1 MPSFCHREV
10 KTKKDTKVAKINPK
24 VSQFAA
30 NFLVYIFGQIQYLL
44 VNQRLK
50 VRAGVTRAGVPWTQ
64 KCPSEHLITLSG
76 GWERERAVQRRDLD
90 RAEVP
95 LLGWG
100 GDHPCSAHCRV
111 RGGCGDQVCRDG
123 TSIIIGINSLM
134 MWGVTS
140 SRPKTYSRCSGNII
154 MVNTRWLIII
164 NTNSL
169 ITHNAGLTLSPSLLC
184 NSLQYHVRGT
194 AQANIWRD
202 KLADKEGGE
211 QWTDHPSQGE
221 KQTKFLKKHFIFN
234 ICFRTRTSTEYKTM
248 KLGHCK
254 R

>member
-30 NFLVYIFGQIQYLL
+30 NFVVYIFGQIQYFL

-95 LLGWG
+95 LLG
-100 GDHPCSAHCRV
+100 
-111 RGGCGDQVCRDG
+111 
-123 TSIIIGINSLM
+123 
-134 MWGVTS
+134 
-140 SRPKTYSRCSGNII
+140 
-154 MVNTRWLIII
+154 
-164 NTNSL
+164 
-169 ITHNAGLTLSPSLLC
+169 
-184 NSLQYHVRGT
+184 
-194 AQANIWRD
+194 
-202 KLADKEGGE
+202 
-211 QWTDHPSQGE
+211 
-221 KQTKFLKKHFIFN
+221 
-234 ICFRTRTSTEYKTM
+234 
-248 KLGHCK
+248 
-254 R
+254 